1 MPKFSFKN
9 VKTETCKEG
18 NKIAFH
24 GGSLC
29 VSLDRHLLGK
39 KEISIISIC
48 FFCQITSKIQILFTP
63 SFWFSSASAFA
74 PI

>member
-39 KEISIISIC
+39 KN
-48 FFCQITSKIQILFTP
+48 
-63 SFWFSSASAFA
+63 
-74 PI
+74 